1 ELANDINDH
10 MPDYVASRLMR
21 ALNRHG
27 IAMSRARVLVL
38 GLAYK
43 RNAGDARESPAV
55 ALIHRLV
62 ADGAEVAVADPHVV
76 EEMAVDAVTR
86 RVELTRDE
94 VERADA
100 VVLVTDHDAFDYAM
114 VQRHATLILDTRH
127 RLDGPDVEQL

>member
-1 ELANDINDH
+1 
-10 MPDYVASRLMR
+10 
-21 ALNRHG
+21 
-27 IAMSRARVLVL
+27 VL

-76 EEMAVDAVTR
+76 EEMAVDEVTR
-86 RVELTRDE
+86 RVALSPEE

-100 VVLVTDHDAFDYAM
+100 VVLVTDHDAFDYDM
-114 VQRHATLILDTRH
+114 VQRHAKLILDTRH